1 MSSWLD
7 RITARHILWLCI
19 ASAAARLVFVVA
31 FRPAIPA
38 AEDFAIAQHLAA
50 GDGFSIYDR
59 GPTSIKGPLYPAFLA
74 LWLWLFGDRGGL
86 VAAAVVQHLAMAAMP
101 WILYQLGMAIGR
113 KRLGSGA
120 AILFALH
127 PSYFYHPTVAENT
140 AWVVFIG
147 ALWCVLLFRLEPS
160 KYPLGVAVALGAIV
174 GAFVLEKP
182 PLVVPM
188 LAALAVRFRRQP
200 ALLAAIAI
208 VAGVSV
214 APWVVRGWIVFGEPT
229 LTKSYSGYLTFIH
242 SWLPSMAVHPRY
254 AVADSVERTLDS
266 LGRLPEARALPAL
279 RSLAAEIFRQRWH
292 QLPERTFVH
301 ALVFWTIPPRYWGNW
316 SPAFIA
322 VRIVPVVALSVLL
335 VWGTVLLWRYDR
347 RLLVA
352 IGGVLVWTTAFY
364 SLYHVL
370 NIRYKLEVEWLQ
382 LFICAA
388 PFARKR

>member
-101 WILYQLGMAIGR
+101 WILYQLGTAIGR

-140 AWVVFIG
+140 AWV
-147 ALWCVLLFRLEPS
+147 
-160 KYPLGVAVALGAIV
+160 
-174 GAFVLEKP
+174 
-182 PLVVPM
+182 
-188 LAALAVRFRRQP
+188 
-200 ALLAAIAI
+200 
-208 VAGVSV
+208 
-214 APWVVRGWIVFGEPT
+214 
-229 LTKSYSGYLTFIH
+229 
-242 SWLPSMAVHPRY
+242 
-254 AVADSVERTLDS
+254 
-266 LGRLPEARALPAL
+266 
-279 RSLAAEIFRQRWH
+279 
-292 QLPERTFVH
+292 
-301 ALVFWTIPPRYWGNW
+301 
-316 SPAFIA
+316 
-322 VRIVPVVALSVLL
+322 
-335 VWGTVLLWRYDR
+335 
-347 RLLVA
+347 
-352 IGGVLVWTTAFY
+352 
-364 SLYHVL
+364 
-370 NIRYKLEVEWLQ
+370 
-382 LFICAA
+382 
-388 PFARKR
+388 